1 MRPLG
6 ADLSPKK
13 SIDQLTRRLPILSG
27 SRAHKMLYEMQDFLN
42 EILDNDHLTI
52 DEKIA
57 TFDAVTKIISEQS
70 DDYGDRTAF
79 SDLLETIL
87 SGDTT
92 DKRKLE
98 DEINEEA
105 AGVMHPISPQI
116 AAKNKNLSVS
126 LPFMKTVG
134 DSDKKQTQP
143 KEINIETEIG
153 KHTLEDNDIN
163 VSSKSSSQKES
174 NEHEYYSKYDY
185 THDVSDVDEDYV
197 DNEEDKSNE
206 NEEDESEDKFTDYG
220 PDNNEEDD
228 KDYEGD
234 GSEDYSE
241 GYGDDDDDKDDDN
254 DDDDDSD
261 DEEDNE
267 EDNDDDEDDDED
279 NDSDDDDNDKDQDD
293 DEEYDED
300 EGVSESGQENASKT
314 TLDDDKKKLLQ
325 KWNTFR
331 E

>member
-13 SIDQLTRRLPILSG
+13 SIDQLTRSLPVLSG

-92 DKRKLE
+92 DKSLNIEDDYYSLIKRKLE

-105 AGVMHPISPQI
+105 AMLMHPISPQI

-241 GYGDDDDDKDDDN
+241 GYGDDDDDEDDDSDDDSDDDDKDDDN

-261 DEEDNE
+261 DEED
-267 EDNDDDEDDDED
+267 DDDE
-279 NDSDDDDNDKDQDD
+279 
-293 DEEYDED
+293 
-300 EGVSESGQENASKT
+300 
-314 TLDDDKKKLLQ
+314 
-325 KWNTFR
+325 
-331 E
+331 